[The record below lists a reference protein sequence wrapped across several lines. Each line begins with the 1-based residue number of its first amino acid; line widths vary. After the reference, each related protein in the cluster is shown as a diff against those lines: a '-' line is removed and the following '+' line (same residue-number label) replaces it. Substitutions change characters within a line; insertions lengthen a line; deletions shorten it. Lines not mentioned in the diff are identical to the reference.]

1 MKYGEKELIKEAY
14 KRHNLKE
21 KIMSKALFGAGCFWG
36 VEKKFSEVKGVIETQ
51 VGYSQGLTDKTS
63 YEEVCTGNTNHA
75 EVVSLKF
82 DEKIISYS
90 NLVEFFYQIHDP
102 TTLNQQGPDRGSQY
116 RSLIGCFDDIQ
127 SKLANKITVEL
138 NKSQF
143 NQKITTIIEPVKNY
157 CPAEDYHQKYLE
169 KKYSFLNF

>member
-1 MKYGEKELIKEAY
+1 
-14 KRHNLKE
+14 
-21 KIMSKALFGAGCFWG
+21 MSKALFGAGCFWG
-36 VEKKFSEVKGVIETQ
+36 PEKKFSEIKGVIETQ

-63 YEEVCTGNTNHA
+63 YEEVCKGNTNHA
-75 EVVSLKF
+75 EVVLLKF
-82 DEKIISYS
+82 DENLISYT

-116 RSLIGCFDDIQ
+116 RSLIGYYDETQCEIAKQITD
-127 SKLANKITVEL
+127 KLNE
-138 NKSQF
+138 SQF

-157 CPAEDYHQKYLE
+157 CPAEDYHQKYME

>member
-1 MKYGEKELIKEAY
+1 MKYGEKELIKEAF
-14 KRHNLKE
+14 KRQSLKE

-75 EVVSLKF
+75 EVVFLKF
-82 DEKIISYS
+82 DGKIISYS

-116 RSLIGCFDDIQ
+116 RSLIGCYDDIQ
-127 SKLANKITVEL
+127 SKLANKITDEL

>member
-1 MKYGEKELIKEAY
+1 
-14 KRHNLKE
+14 
-21 KIMSKALFGAGCFWG
+21 MSKALFGAGCFWG

-75 EVVSLKF
+75 EVVFLKF

-116 RSLIGCFDDIQ
+116 RSLIGCFDEIQ